1 MTDKITVSLPT
12 PLVLVLDGLARQ
24 WKTTRSGA
32 VARLI
37 TQAEKHK
44 FESEL
49 AEGYAEYAAINRRDA
64 EFFLPAQAEVLP
76 GDSD

>member
-1 MTDKITVSLPT
+1 MTDKITVSLPA
-12 PLVLVLDGLARQ
+12 PLILTLDGLAAR

-32 VARLI
+32 VAELI
-37 TQAEKHK
+37 RQAEKAK

-49 AEGYAEYAAINRRDA
+49 AEGYAEYAAQNRRDA

-76 GDSD
+76 NDSD